1 MRDILKLH
9 SGTQSGTPVSPP
21 KIAKK
26 RSFFVRGKDSK
37 EESSK
42 NANFRHKN
50 NFSKISEKFLKNL
63 VFRLSNFT
71 I

>member
-21 KIAKK
+21 KIAKN

-37 EESSK
+37 EENPK
-42 NANFRHKN
+42 NAHFRH
-50 NFSKISEKFLKNL
+50 EK
-63 VFRLSNFT
+63 
-71 I
+71 